1 VSTKLATV
9 HEYSGKNIIEEKKRY
24 SNHVTAIKTYVW
36 ALVDAG
42 RRVFNV
48 KDCTITSAR
57 GVDPFGVKFRT
68 CAASFITLVIS

>member
-1 VSTKLATV
+1 MSTKLATV
-9 HEYSGKNIIEEKKRY
+9 HTSTAGKILLKKKKD
-24 SNHVTAIKTYVW
+24 TAIKTYVW

>member
-1 VSTKLATV
+1 MSTKLATV
-9 HEYSGKNIIEEKKRY
+9 HEYSGENRTEEKKKD
-24 SNHVTAIKTYVW
+24 TANKTYVW

-68 CAASFITLVIS
+68 SAASFITLVIS